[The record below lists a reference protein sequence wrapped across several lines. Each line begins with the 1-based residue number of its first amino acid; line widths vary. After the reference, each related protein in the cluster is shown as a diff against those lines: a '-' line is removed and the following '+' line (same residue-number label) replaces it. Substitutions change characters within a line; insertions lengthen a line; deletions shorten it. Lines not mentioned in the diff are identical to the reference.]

1 MVYGRSKTVLALV
14 GRDRKT
20 LNIDSSLNWFG
31 YKGTRLKESETFKV
45 YRYSAPMTQLGDKI
59 FGSELY
65 KNLHLSAWVCAHPVM
80 GCEKLCTVFS
90 HLSRNAYN

>member
-1 MVYGRSKTVLALV
+1 
-14 GRDRKT
+14 
-20 LNIDSSLNWFG
+20 
-31 YKGTRLKESETFKV
+31 
-45 YRYSAPMTQLGDKI
+45 MTQLGDKI

-65 KNLHLSAWVCAHPVM
+65 KHLHLSAWVCAHPVM